1 MIYKV
6 EVVKKD
12 NLDKIRYITVSYEVP
27 VSMKDLIEVDVF
39 RDVAN
44 YLMSKNSTLTY
55 DQAYVQAKEYSKS
68 QEEHVEMP
76 EDVVENTSGEGVSNA
91 KVKLL
96 SINEGI
102 KLSEDTN
109 ESQQQGI

>member
-27 VSMKDLIEVDVF
+27 ISMKDLIEVDVF

-55 DQAYVQAKEYSKS
+55 DQAYLQAKEYSKGEVEKVEVPS
-68 QEEHVEMP
+68 EVFDNAGGQEH
-76 EDVVENTSGEGVSNA
+76 A
-91 KVKLL
+91 KVKVL
-96 SINEGI
+96 SIHEGI
-102 KLSEDTN
+102 KLSEDSN
-109 ESQQQGI
+109 ENQQ

>member
-12 NLDKIRYITVSYEVP
+12 NLDKIRYITISYELP
-27 VSMKDLIEVDVF
+27 ANMKDLIEVDVF

-55 DQAYVQAKEYSKS
+55 DQAYLQAKEYSKTN
-68 QEEHVEMP
+68 EEQVEVST
-76 EDVVENTSGEGVSNA
+76 DTVSSTSENGVSNA
-91 KVKLL
+91 KVKVL
-96 SINEGI
+96 SIHEGI
-102 KLSEDTN
+102 KLAEDTN

>member
-12 NLDKIRYITVSYEVP
+12 NLDIIRYITISYELP
-27 VSMKDLIEVDVF
+27 PNMKDLIEVDVF

-44 YLMSKNSTLTY
+44 YLMSKDSSLTY
-55 DQAYVQAKEYSKS
+55 DQAYLQAKEYSKTK
-68 QEEHVEMP
+68 EEPIEMT
-76 EDVVENTSGEGVSNA
+76 EDVTDSPIGQEHA
-91 KVKLL
+91 KVKVL
-96 SINEGI
+96 SIHEGI

>member
-27 VSMKDLIEVDVF
+27 ISMKDLIEVDVF

-44 YLMSKNSTLTY
+44 YLMSKNQTLTY
-55 DQAYVQAKEYSKS
+55 DQAYLQAKEYSKGEVEKVEVP
-68 QEEHVEMP
+68 EEVF
-76 EDVVENTSGEGVSNA
+76 DSTSGQEHA
-91 KVKLL
+91 KVKVL
-96 SINEGI
+96 SIHEGI
-102 KLSEDTN
+102 KLSEDAN